1 MIMILNWVLPIV
13 YVGYTVWRQWQPR
26 LVETTYKLDGLVLA
40 IGLIIAGT
48 AIQTD
53 WVNPNDAG
61 LLIVGLIAVVSIGVL
76 SVARTLS
83 EEMWVTEE
91 GEVAHHATV
100 GTVVFWIASIL
111 LNIESDQLVTHSGA
125 FSVLYLAL
133 AAILQTKLT
142 EWRARTK
149 QVK

>member
-26 LVETTYKLDGLVLA
+26 LIETTYKLDGLVLA

-53 WVNPNDAG
+53 WVNPNAAG
-61 LLIVGLIAVVSIGVL
+61 WLIVGLIAVVSIGVL
-76 SVARTLS
+76 SIARTLS

-111 LNIESDQLVTHSGA
+111 LNVESDQLVTHSGA